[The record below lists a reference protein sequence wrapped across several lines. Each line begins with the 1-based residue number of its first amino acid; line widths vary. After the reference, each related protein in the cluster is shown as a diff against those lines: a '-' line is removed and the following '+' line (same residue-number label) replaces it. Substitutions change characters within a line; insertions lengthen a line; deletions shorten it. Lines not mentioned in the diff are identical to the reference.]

1 MISDVIS
8 NKALNQIV
16 TELLIGEKKN
26 YFYCFYCTVVFRS
39 TKRCQAKLYICF
51 TIEIPNK

>member
-1 MISDVIS
+1 MIS